1 VLEQDGMYMELPA
14 EFLKWFDDRDKS
26 LRLRDAYECCKD
38 ITLLPG
44 APPAGNPDGP
54 WTGVFAP
61 GNPPQSVNHVISRSP
76 HQCLIAEIR
85 YDDTPIPPCA
95 NSATTD
101 KLAQRNIAWID
112 RPNPGVDISRRMPHP
127 IEVRTTPTA
136 ADTPDELMIFC
147 GNTPKGSTGSL
158 YLPGVNAADILSLA
172 NWMYP
177 WHQLTVADAN
187 TIQCP
192 AYGTA
197 FVPIPAGTARL
208 AGLLTVDLPLGITK
222 GDIYE
227 IFVRQLTEGLYV
239 PPPPIQRSPTARA
252 LPAGAY
258 AWRNAFGAFKFSIVI
273 KTKQQIL
280 FHEERLRGCGGYSL
294 RYLLRTGGI
303 RYFSDIST
311 RSPDACRA
319 LAAIPMR
326 FRLRRPVR
334 CRGIHFHI
342 RNRANTKK
350 RDGWSSRGKWWDS
363 SMTASE
369 TSKGSY

>member
-1 VLEQDGMYMELPA
+1 
-14 EFLKWFDDRDKS
+14 
-26 LRLRDAYECCKD
+26 
-38 ITLLPG
+38 
-44 APPAGNPDGP
+44 
-54 WTGVFAP
+54 
-61 GNPPQSVNHVISRSP
+61 VISRSP

-85 YDDTPIPPCA
+85 YDDTPITPGA

-112 RPNPGVDISRRMPHP
+112 GPNPGVDISRRMPHP
-127 IEVRTTPTA
+127 IEVRTTPMV
-136 ADTPDELMIFC
+136 ADTPDELMIFW

-172 NWMYP
+172 NQMYP
-177 WHQLTVADAN
+177 WHQLTMADAN

-208 AGLLTVDLPLGITK
+208 AGLLTVDLPIGITK

-227 IFVRQLTEGLYV
+227 IFVRQVTEGIYV
-239 PPPPIQRSPTARA
+239 PPPVIQRSPTARA

-280 FHEERLRGCGGYSL
+280 FHEERLLAWLRWIQLTIPAANRWYPVFQRYIDQIGG
-294 RYLLRTGGI
+294 RVQGFGGN
-303 RYFSDIST
+303 
-311 RSPDACRA
+311 PN
-319 LAAIPMR
+319 AIPPSSTGQVPGHPLPHPKPCEDEKEKRLEFTGKVVGLFHDR
-326 FRLRRPVR
+326 FGDFEGFLLMTECGKERAFRVHEHQIAAMITKAWEQRAVISVYVDCDRPHWPATILIRRAPEPFQ
-334 CRGIHFHI
+334 H
-342 RNRANTKK
+342 
-350 RDGWSSRGKWWDS
+350 
-363 SMTASE
+363 
-369 TSKGSY
+369 